1 MDKFKLFLI
10 FIGFKMVHF
19 PSFLLGTLAG
29 VYIAQNYDVPEAKKL
44 GDEFLDYLKSIEKK
58 GK

>member
-1 MDKFKLFLI
+1 
-10 FIGFKMVHF
+10 MVHF

>member
-19 PSFLLGTLAG
+19 PSLLLGTLAG

>member
-1 MDKFKLFLI
+1 MDRFKLFLI

-19 PSFLLGTLAG
+19 PSLLIGTLAG
-29 VYIAQNYDVPEAKKL
+29 VYIAQNYDVPDAKKL
-44 GDEFLDYLKSIEKK
+44 GDEFFNYLKSIEKK

>member
-19 PSFLLGTLAG
+19 PSLLIGTLAG
-29 VYIAQNYDVPEAKKL
+29 VYIAQNYDVPDAKKL